1 MTEDMKEPRIEGDAL
16 IIETAGETEVYD
28 AQYLVAALLVYV
40 AKGDGAI
47 SEQETERMLSL
58 IGEHFGIPSADSLAL
73 LTRAISDLA
82 ANPDLESLIRQL
94 GAMRSEAEREDM
106 AVMMMKV
113 TTADGEA
120 DVDEMERMSRACELI
135 GISPETRH
143 RAFDRY
149 FAETSADDDPD
160 GGMVG

>member
-1 MTEDMKEPRIEGDAL
+1 MTDDTKTSRIEGDAL

-28 AQYLVAALLVYV
+28 AQYLVAALLVFV

-47 SEQETERMLSL
+47 TDRETESMLELVS
-58 IGEHFGIPSADSLAL
+58 ERFGLRSAESLAL

-94 GAMRSEAEREDM
+94 GAMRSDTEREDI

-120 DVDEMERMSRACELI
+120 DADEIERMNKACELI
-135 GISPETRH
+135 GITPEARH

-149 FAETSADDDPD
+149 FAETSADDDP
-160 GGMVG
+160 GSGAVE